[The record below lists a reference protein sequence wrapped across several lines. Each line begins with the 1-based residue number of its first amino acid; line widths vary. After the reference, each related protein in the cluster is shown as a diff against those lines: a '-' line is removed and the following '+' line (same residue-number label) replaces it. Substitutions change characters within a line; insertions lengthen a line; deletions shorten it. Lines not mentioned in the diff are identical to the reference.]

1 MTIPRTRKCVKG
13 CGLLSFARKKNIG
26 YRTRLYKNGFQKSV
40 HNDGK
45 FLGYKIENAVAK
57 STDDKVVRLD
67 ENTRNVHEIII
78 LQEKREEILLLQKC
92 KTTKYRNY

>member
-1 MTIPRTRKCVKG
+1 MLKDVDFYHLQEKKILDT
-13 CGLLSFARKKNIG
+13 GLDYIKTASKNV
-26 YRTRLYKNGFQKSV
+26 V

-57 STDDKVVRLD
+57 STDDKVVRPD